1 MSRVP
6 TRRRFS
12 VVVGGDEVNDFFLT
26 KEEAD
31 EVYKKYVSEG
41 YDDAHIV
48 DMEKI
53 K

>member
-1 MSRVP
+1 MPRIP
-6 TRRRFS
+6 TKRRFS

-31 EVYKKYVSEG
+31 TVYKKYLSEG
-41 YDDAHIV
+41 YDDVHII